1 MAEIALEKVLTIEKI
16 LTISARDYCEMYGK
30 SLDQYIAVG
39 IHVQH
44 YLHEIFAQNT
54 PEGTEVVV
62 DFASSKYSMDGTAL
76 IPKDKLKK
84 AQEKPDYE
92 SPDSSPKTEDT
103 SQG

>member
-1 MAEIALEKVLTIEKI
+1 MEGFALEKI

-30 SLDQYIAVG
+30 KLDQYIAVG
-39 IHVQH
+39 LWSYSYTRMNGFQGVI
-44 YLHEIFAQNT
+44 
-54 PEGTEVVV
+54 PEGAEVVI
-62 DFASSKYSMDGTAL
+62 DFVTGRYSLHGTAL